1 MSKTNSK
8 TDHINKEIENEV
20 YCGTL
25 PVLPKERKYGFMDA
39 LLVLSGYCIATW
51 SYTQGSYL
59 ATLVGF
65 KQLLIGAFLAAI
77 FMLMIYQLPVI
88 MSVRYGIDIWIWLR
102 SVFGTKGVK
111 AVTIMII
118 AVNFPW
124 YAVCC
129 ELFADSME
137 NLMNLFGI
145 QLFDGAHL
153 VLSLSCVVIGT
164 LIALR
169 GVGTITWTTRI
180 LVPLLLLVG
189 VAVVVVGFS
198 SVPMDVIW
206 NYKPELTGDADK
218 TVNYVL
224 NIEANFAFVI
234 TLVGGMAEVPR
245 LCKSER
251 SGYYAGVLGQGLAG
265 SFFVVVGAVMAIAM
279 QYVTGKMV
287 DDPTLMMATLSAP
300 ILGLSSLLLVA
311 FANIGTQAVGS
322 YIYGVML
329 KSTFSKASYKII
341 VLVLGV
347 YVAILCVWG
356 KITEYFG
363 SFLTIGACV
372 YAPLAALLFIDF
384 FVVRKQKIDLKS
396 AYEMEGHNAYRYT
409 HGFNI
414 VGAVCLAAGF
424 IFSLLIYDP
433 IRGVIH
439 NRILFM
445 ITPTGASLIFTAIL
459 YYLLTR
465 IPGIRRYVRTDTYAS
480 PDKRPFDRA
489 KIPPRQNLFFMP
501 LIWLFC
507 KITTSKYHLKIDK
520 HNMEGIKPPF
530 LVYGSHNSFMDF
542 FVSPLALMPYRA
554 NYISELEGF
563 ENFGEWIYRQ
573 VGCLGTRKFINDRYL
588 IKNIGRVIK
597 RGDIM
602 VIYPEARYANVGT
615 NSNLAPS
622 IAKLAKMLK
631 VPVVTLNMQGNYLQQ
646 PIWNLKERKGARLH
660 ADLTCVVKADE
671 IDNLSIDEIM
681 ERISKELT
689 YDEYR
694 YQLDNKIVID
704 DPWRA
709 EGLHYPLYRCRSCG
723 RDHVMR
729 SEGTRLFCSEC
740 GDTYEMDEL
749 GQLISKTGEKI
760 HIPDWYEWQRK
771 TVLEELDNGTYRLD
785 IPVRVEALPNAVNF
799 VDCGE
804 GRLIHDQNGFALEFD
819 NYRSEKHETLHFPA
833 KSMISIHTEYDYRG
847 KFGPCIT
854 LSTLDDTFFIYPTEE
869 SKGIFSPTK
878 IQFATEYLGGLYDRS

>member
-1 MSKTNSK
+1 MSRRN
-8 TDHINKEIENEV
+8 DVDKEIENEV

-25 PVLPKERKYGFMDA
+25 PVLPNERKYGFFDA
-39 LLVLSGYCIATW
+39 LLILSGYCIATW

-59 ATLVGF
+59 ASLVGF

-88 MSVRYGIDIWIWLR
+88 LSVRYGIDIWIWLR
-102 SVFGTKGVK
+102 SVFGPNGNKI
-111 AVTIMII
+111 VTLTII

-137 NLMNLFGI
+137 NLLNLFGVE
-145 QLFDGAHL
+145 LWDRAHL
-153 VLSLSCVVIGT
+153 ILSLSCVLLGT
-164 LIALR
+164 IIALR

-189 VAVVVVGFS
+189 VVVVIVGFT

-206 NYKPELTGDADK
+206 NYQPELSGDADK

-224 NIEANFAFVI
+224 SIEANFAFVI

-245 LCKSER
+245 LCRSER

-329 KSTFSKASYKII
+329 KSTFKRSSYKILVI
-341 VLVLGV
+341 VLGI
-347 YVAILCVWG
+347 YVALLCIWG

-384 FVVRKQKIDLKS
+384 FFIRKQKIDLKS
-396 AYEMEGHNAYRYT
+396 AYELEGHNAYRYSR
-409 HGFNI
+409 GFNI
-414 VGAVCLAAGF
+414 AGLICLLSGF
-424 IFSLLIYDP
+424 IFSLLIFDP
-433 IRGVIH
+433 VNAVIH
-439 NRILFM
+439 NKILFM
-445 ITPTGASLIFTAIL
+445 LTPTFASFLFTGIL
-459 YYLLTR
+459 YYLLCK
-465 IPGIRRYVRTDTYAS
+465 IPFIRRYVRRDTYVS
-480 PDKRPFDRA
+480 PDKKPFDRTRT
-489 KIPPRQNLFFMP
+489 PPRQNIFFLP
-501 LIWLFC
+501 LMWLIC
-507 KITTSKYHLKIDK
+507 KITVSPYKLKIDK
-520 HNMEGIKPPF
+520 YDMDGIKPPF

-542 FVSPLALMPYRA
+542 FVTPLALMPYRA

-573 VGCLGTRKFINDRYL
+573 AGCLGTRKFINDQAL
-588 IKNIGRVIK
+588 IRNIIKVIK

-602 VIYPEARYANVGT
+602 VIYLEARYANVGT
-615 NSNLAPS
+615 NSNLTPS
-622 IAKLAKMLK
+622 VAKLVKLLK

-660 ADLTCVVKADE
+660 ADLKCIIRPEE
-671 IDNLSIDEIM
+671 IEDLSSDQILK
-681 ERISKELT
+681 RISRELT

-694 YQLDNKIVID
+694 YQLENNIIID
-704 DPWRA
+704 YEWRA
-709 EGLHYPLYRCRSCG
+709 EGLHLPLYRCRKCG
-723 RDHVMR
+723 RDFAMTTSGSTIACKYCHD
-729 SEGTRLFCSEC
+729 SYT
-740 GDTYEMDEL
+740 MDVS
-749 GQLISKTGEKI
+749 GQLHDVSGNII
-760 HIPDWYEWQRK
+760 RIPDWYEWQRGF
-771 TVLEELDNGTYRLD
+771 VHEECRQGSYKLD
-785 IPVRVEALPNAVNF
+785 IEVRVWALPNSVNF
-799 VDCGE
+799 VDCGL
-804 GRLIHDQNGFALEFD
+804 GRLIHDTTGFTLKFYD
-819 NYRSEKHETLHFPA
+819 YRTEKDLSLKFTSR
-833 KSMISIHTEYDYRG
+833 SMTSIHTEYDYRG
-847 KFGPCIT
+847 KYGPCIT
-854 LSTLDDTFFIYPTEE
+854 LSTYDDTYFIFPTEKSRDE
-869 SKGIFSPTK
+869 FNPTK
-878 IQFATEYLGGLYDRS
+878 IQFAVEFLGGLYK